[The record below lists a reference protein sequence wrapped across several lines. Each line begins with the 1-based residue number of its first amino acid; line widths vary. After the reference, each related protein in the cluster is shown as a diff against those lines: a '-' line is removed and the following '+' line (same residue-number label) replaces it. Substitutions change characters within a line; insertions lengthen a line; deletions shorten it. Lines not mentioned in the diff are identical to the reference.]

1 MSAQEDFEQ
10 IRLQFV
16 DPLQHDYEV
25 IRPMVLFG
33 ETAAERS
40 RQTGMERTTVGD
52 KARRFV
58 LDGMEGLR
66 DRRTEASG
74 PQEPGY
80 PEAIAGYIIYLK
92 QLYPPIHLREIERI
106 LLRKFGFKTNHHTL
120 RRFLE
125 PYDTPVQLEL
135 NLITFVLEPIRE
147 GVITTMSARQK
158 LRTPGPNADL
168 PKFAVVVGVLRC
180 VGQNVIRVQIIIDL
194 PKTWAGIIRAADE
207 KAARFIGQLAQHSFG
222 IMAHEFF
229 ILLRIPHHRAELIV
243 ATGSLVRPRLAQGSH
258 LLSRFDINALGT
270 QAGGI
275 DGIDGDISAIGIA
288 DHNPKICGHGGRYQ
302 HAF

>member
-10 IRLQFV
+10 MRLQLV

-25 IRPMVLFG
+25 IRPMGLFG

-80 PEAIAGYIIYLK
+80 PEAIAGYILYLK
-92 QLYPPIHLREIERI
+92 QLYPPIHLREIERL
-106 LLRKFGFKTNHHTL
+106 LLRKFGFKTNHHPL

-125 PYDTPVQLEL
+125 PYDP
-135 NLITFVLEPIRE
+135 P
-147 GVITTMSARQK
+147 
-158 LRTPGPNADL
+158 
-168 PKFAVVVGVLRC
+168 
-180 VGQNVIRVQIIIDL
+180 
-194 PKTWAGIIRAADE
+194 
-207 KAARFIGQLAQHSFG
+207 HST
-222 IMAHEFF
+222 
-229 ILLRIPHHRAELIV
+229 R
-243 ATGSLVRPRLAQGSH
+243 
-258 LLSRFDINALGT
+258 T
-270 QAGGI
+270 QA
-275 DGIDGDISAIGIA
+275 
-288 DHNPKICGHGGRYQ
+288 DHLFGL
-302 HAF
+302 